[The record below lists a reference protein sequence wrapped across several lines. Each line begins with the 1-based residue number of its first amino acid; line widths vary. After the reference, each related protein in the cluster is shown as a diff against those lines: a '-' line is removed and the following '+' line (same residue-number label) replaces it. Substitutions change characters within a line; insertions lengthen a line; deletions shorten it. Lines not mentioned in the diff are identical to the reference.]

1 MVEGLELF
9 ASHFSPFI
17 DNYVLI
23 GGAACDLAM
32 IVAGTG
38 FRATRDLDI
47 VLFLDTN
54 KNAFAKS
61 FWTFVKNGGYENR
74 QRPNGKPEFYRFMK
88 PAVAGYPSML
98 ELFSNVPD
106 SLSFEGSG
114 EITPIP
120 MEESISSLSAIL
132 LNTDYSN
139 WIRAGKV
146 VSEGIGYARAEH
158 LIPLKVRAWLDLS
171 QRKQQGQPVDS
182 RDIKKHK
189 NDIFRLMTVV
199 DPGYRSDVPA
209 TISDDMRLFVK
220 KMPGEQLDLK
230 SLGFRD
236 AKISELLEQ
245 LTARYVT

>member
-32 IVAGTG
+32 TVAGTG
-38 FRATRDLDI
+38 FRATRDL
-47 VLFLDTN
+47 
-54 KNAFAKS
+54 
-61 FWTFVKNGGYENR
+61 
-74 QRPNGKPEFYRFMK
+74 
-88 PAVAGYPSML
+88 
-98 ELFSNVPD
+98 
-106 SLSFEGSG
+106 
-114 EITPIP
+114 
-120 MEESISSLSAIL
+120 
-132 LNTDYSN
+132 
-139 WIRAGKV
+139 
-146 VSEGIGYARAEH
+146 EH

-199 DPGYRSDVPA
+199 DPGYQTVVPK
-209 TISDDMRLFVK
+209 TISDDMRSFVE